1 MCIWEVQTILYS
13 DRISLIVLLQ
23 TWSVYIHSGVQ
34 EGGTLMIFIWSN
46 TGDRTWPTETY
57 GWGLFEIQS
66 SLFPIPFF
74 STQLISLDYRF
85 WWLRSNLVYVFT
97 SINKSILRWCS
108 TAMEEV
114 VYWVWRNCSLL
125 VVMQR
130 FLLCCILQHLYSTR
144 NNEIGLNSSVWSEKK
159 NRLYTC
165 VCMVTVA
172 GTCNICPALD
182 SIMSYRNWMQA
193 SVELHGLRQYQGF
206 SESYNQVAA
215 NMEYLNCTGLSITCM
230 AKELPVDYV

>member
-57 GWGLFEIQS
+57 VWGLFEIQS

-85 WWLRSNLVYVFT
+85 WWLRSNPVSVFT

-130 FLLCCILQHLYSTR
+130 FLLCCILQHLGTLLLSFWTSFWLPNRR
-144 NNEIGLNSSVWSEKK
+144 NLKEVSGF
-159 NRLYTC
+159 YTAYFHRE
-165 VCMVTVA
+165 T
-172 GTCNICPALD
+172 
-182 SIMSYRNWMQA
+182 A
-193 SVELHGLRQYQGF
+193 S
-206 SESYNQVAA
+206 
-215 NMEYLNCTGLSITCM
+215 
-230 AKELPVDYV
+230 